1 MSIRY
6 EVLRARHNWSE
17 REDFVLSRPDGTDE
31 YLFLHFKSPVL
42 FRLDAKEP
50 KRIEKGTCI
59 LLSPHTPHG
68 FHPVEGPL
76 LHDWMH
82 FNLLDPTD
90 FDTLKIDQNVF
101 LSPAETRFIT
111 EGVAVI
117 EQELLSRPP
126 LYRQMIS
133 AETERLF
140 LHIKRSLSPTPAPMA
155 HSHREAFE
163 ALRLDLYRHPESYL
177 STLDMAQKV
186 QLSRSRFSVLYQE
199 LFRIPPVR
207 DIIRART
214 ERAAYY
220 LSLKCHSVAEVAELC
235 GYRNE
240 YHFIRQFKKETGKTP
255 GMYKKLL

>member
-1 MSIRY
+1 MNNPY
-6 EVLRARHNWSE
+6 TVLRARHNWSE
-17 REDFVLSRPDGTDE
+17 REDFVLTRPAGTDD

-42 FRLDAKEP
+42 FALEASAP
-50 KRIEKGTCI
+50 QRIEAGACI
-59 LLSPHTPHG
+59 LLTPHTPHG
-68 FHPVEGPL
+68 FQPLEGPL

-82 FNLLDPTD
+82 FLPNSDD
-90 FDTLKIDQNVF
+90 IEIDKNVF
-101 LSPAETRFIT
+101 LYPAETRFIT
-111 EGVAVI
+111 EAVSVI
-117 EQELLSRPP
+117 EQELLSCPP
-126 LYRQMIS
+126 HYEEMI
-133 AETERLF
+133 AVEVRRLF
-140 LHIKRSLSPTPAPMA
+140 LNLERRLSPLPVPTA
-155 HSHREAFE
+155 HNRREAFE

-177 STLDMAQKV
+177 STTDMAQKV

-199 LFRIPPVR
+199 FFRIPPVR

-220 LSLKCHSVAEVAELC
+220 LSLKSHSVAEVAELC